1 MDVLIVEPLEQRALD
16 WLGKRR
22 AVHLDPSLA
31 AEPRRFEALLA
42 QARAVV
48 VPPTMPMDART
59 LMSAPA
65 LRAVGRLEG
74 GPGTIDL
81 IACESAGIAVV
92 QPAGAGSVAEAEF
105 ATAAMLQLL
114 RRVPVHDGHG
124 VYVGRELSSSTVGI
138 VGMSPTARLLSQLAG
153 NFGARVVGYDPALH
167 ASDLAWRQAG
177 IRPVPLAEL
186 LETCDVVVV
195 LLAYYS
201 RYHGLLGERL
211 LESCK
216 RDQVLVCLSPA
227 ALFDEQAL
235 AAALKSGRI
244 AAAWFD
250 RLEPGW
256 LDVGRPLSGVDTLHV
271 TSRLAPSTREA
282 RARGAWA
289 LVRRIDALLG
299 VADPQAAFN
308 ETVPD
313 ALVGLAGG
321 PAPA

>member
-22 AVHLDPSLA
+22 AVHVEPSLA
-31 AEPRRFEALLA
+31 AEPERFEQRLA
-42 QARAVV
+42 EARAVV
-48 VPPTMPMDART
+48 VPGTMRLDART
-59 LMSAPA
+59 LLGAPA
-65 LRAVGRLEG
+65 LRAVGRLDG

-105 ATAAMLQLL
+105 ATAAILQLL
-114 RRVPVHDGHG
+114 RRIPVHEGHG

-167 ASDLAWRQAG
+167 ASDVAWRQAG

-186 LETCDVVVV
+186 FETCDVVVV

-211 LESCK
+211 LEGCK
-216 RDQVLVCLSPA
+216 PDQVLVCLSPA
-227 ALFDEQAL
+227 AVFDEEAL
-235 AAALKSGRI
+235 GAVLKSGRM

-256 LDVGRPLSGVDTLHV
+256 LEPGRPLWQVDTLHV
-271 TSRLAPSTREA
+271 TPRLAPSTRES

-289 LVRRIDALLG
+289 LVRRLDALLG
-299 VADPQAAFN
+299 VADPQAAFS
-308 ETVPD
+308 ETVP
-313 ALVGLAGG
+313 ASLVGLAGG
-321 PAPA
+321 PKPE

>member
-1 MDVLIVEPLEQRALD
+1 MEVLIVEPLEQRALD

-31 AEPRRFEALLA
+31 SDPRRFEALLA
-42 QARAVV
+42 RARAVV
-48 VPPTMPMDART
+48 VPPTMAMDAR
-59 LMSAPA
+59 LLLSAPG

-81 IACESAGIAVV
+81 ITCESAGIAVV

-114 RRVPVHDGHG
+114 RRVPVHEGHG
-124 VYVGRELSSSTVGI
+124 VFVGRELSSSTVGI

-177 IRPVPLAEL
+177 IRPVPLVEL

-216 RDQVLVCLSPA
+216 RDQVMVCLSPA
-227 ALFDEQAL
+227 ALFDEAAL

-256 LDVGRPLSGVDTLHV
+256 LDPGRPLSEVDTLHV
-271 TSRLAPSTREA
+271 TPRLAPSTREA

-289 LVRRIDALLG
+289 LVRRLDSLLG
-299 VADPQAAFN
+299 VADPQAAFS

-313 ALVGLAGG
+313 VLVGLAGG

>member
-48 VPPTMPMDART
+48 VPASMPMDART

-114 RRVPVHDGHG
+114 RRVPVHEGHG

-167 ASDLAWRQAG
+167 ASDVAWRQAG
-177 IRPVPLAEL
+177 IRAVPLAEL

-235 AAALKSGRI
+235 AAALRSGRI

-256 LDVGRPLSGVDTLHV
+256 LDIGRPLSGVDTLHV

-299 VADPQAAFN
+299 VADPQAAFS

-313 ALVGLAGG
+313 VLAGLAGG